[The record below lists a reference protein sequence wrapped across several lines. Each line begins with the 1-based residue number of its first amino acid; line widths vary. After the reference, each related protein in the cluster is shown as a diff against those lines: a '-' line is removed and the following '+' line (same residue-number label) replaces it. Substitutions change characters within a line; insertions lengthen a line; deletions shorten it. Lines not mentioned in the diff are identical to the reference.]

1 MIPSKTRLLLVLSFL
16 LFLPTLLNAQN
27 ISVKSFRLLETD
39 LTANLE
45 GTKEIDQNGEV
56 AALIKV
62 ITTETGFVFDVGML
76 GIVRQVQKVG
86 EIWVY
91 VPHGIQRISVNHQK
105 LGRLAEPYYF
115 SIPIQQART
124 YELELTTNRVKTII
138 EEDAGG
144 GFLSLHVTP
153 SSAIVFIDNQLQTL
167 RNGSLS
173 TFLLYGSHT
182 YRIEA
187 PGYKAETGTIS
198 IVSEDTQTLDVTL
211 QSSQA
216 TVTFVTEMD
225 DAEIWVNNER
235 KGQGRWMG
243 NLGAGTYIVETR
255 KAGCRPQRTT
265 VTFKE
270 QEVRTVTL
278 DAPIPIVGKL
288 RTESDPSGADVLL
301 GGKSLGQT
309 PSILKDIPVGTQLI
323 VFRKKGYEDRVEEVT
338 VNEGQITA
346 VSVELTPLPKT
357 KAEIAKEQAAL
368 KAEEKAKAKELAKA
382 EAEEKAK
389 VRAEEK
395 AKAKAEAEEKAKVK
409 AENRA
414 KAKEEAKA
422 KAEEKAKAKAM
433 AKAEAKEK
441 SKAKAEEKAQAKAE
455 NKAIADEKSKA
466 KAEEKSQA
474 KEQAKTKAA
483 EKPKKESSPSAPAD
497 SRSVFNKDF
506 NFYADAHFLL
516 GSPSAAGVALGAY
529 VKGIHAEVAYD
540 YSLASP
546 VPLYWTFIGDSGL
559 ASDPVRQEY
568 KPTSFV
574 SGSLGYGIVL
584 DRLRLTPRVGAGLL
598 TIVADTPSHPAAR
611 YQQTYVVSG
620 AASLRAEYA
629 LMPWLSVNLTPAYS
643 FPIQRGVLAERLAD
657 YSPAIA
663 RWNNGLSLRIGI
675 SYNF

>member
-1 MIPSKTRLLLVLSFL
+1 MIPSKTRLPLVLSFL

-409 AENRA
+409 AENKA

-441 SKAKAEEKAQAKAE
+441 SKAKAEEKAK
-455 NKAIADEKSKA
+455 
-466 KAEEKSQA
+466 A

-506 NFYADAHFLL
+506 NFYADAHFLF

-568 KPTSFV
+568 KSTSFV

-598 TIVADTPSHPAAR
+598 TIVADAPSHPAAR

-620 AASLRAEYA
+620 LASLRAEYA
-629 LMPWLSVNLTPAYS
+629 LMPWLSVSLTPAYS